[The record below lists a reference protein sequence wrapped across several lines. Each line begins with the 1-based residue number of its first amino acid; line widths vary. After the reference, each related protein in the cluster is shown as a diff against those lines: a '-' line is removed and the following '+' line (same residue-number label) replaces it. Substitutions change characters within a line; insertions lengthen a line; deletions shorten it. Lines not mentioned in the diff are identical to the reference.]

1 MATNQPFVTNWTM
14 YESEGFY
21 KFFKSFPAYHLQK
34 NRFKIFDV
42 SLIYSGSH
50 FGANAY
56 FKMTGLKDPVFL
68 LSPLNFPKGIPA
80 QLTFFLLLQ
89 LLCRVTL
96 GSPLTMPFNDLLWR
110 QAQSSPVQHQP
121 EGSLSN
127 TTKGKGMVF
136 RIWRDAGYTSESFR
150 GQLAIDEVVC
160 SVI

>member
-56 FKMTGLKDPVFL
+56 FKWQVWKILFFFFVPFEL
-68 LSPLNFPKGIPA
+68 PQGIPA
-80 QLTFFLLLQ
+80 HSNIFFITPIAL
-89 LLCRVTL
+89 
-96 GSPLTMPFNDLLWR
+96 
-110 QAQSSPVQHQP
+110 P
-121 EGSLSN
+121 E
-127 TTKGKGMVF
+127 
-136 RIWRDAGYTSESFR
+136 
-150 GQLAIDEVVC
+150 
-160 SVI
+160 